1 MTTTTLEVEAVDT
14 VGTGTTVDDLMVV
27 IGIGTM
33 TGTGRGERH
42 STLITFQLG

>member
-33 TGTGRGERH
+33 IGTGRGEHH
-42 STLITFQLG
+42 SKAMMLGTG